1 MRAVVWWSALAVL
14 LAIASVDGAGAM
26 DPGLSVVPGRPV
38 IEIWKGQRRLE
49 LRYGDQAVRQFPVVL
64 GGAPRYPK
72 EERGDL
78 RTPVG
83 RYYISHKHVS
93 RFHRFLGIS
102 YPNIED
108 AERGYQRGW
117 IDADQW
123 ADIFFAN
130 LSGQTPTPRT
140 RLGGMVGIH
149 GFGTRRYVPIDWTQG
164 CIAISNDEIEY
175 LYDIAPIGTPVIINE

>member
-1 MRAVVWWSALAVL
+1 MRAVVWWSVLAAV
-14 LAIASVDGAGAM
+14 ATVMIAGPAAAA
-26 DPGLSVVPGRPV
+26 DPGLSIVPGRPV
-38 IEIWKGQRRLE
+38 IEIWKGQRRME
-49 LRYGDQAVRQFPVVL
+49 LRYGDQLVRQFPVVL

-83 RYYISHKHVS
+83 QYYVSHKHVS
-93 RFHRFLGIS
+93 RFHRFLGIN
-102 YPNIED
+102 YPNIDD

-123 ADIFFAN
+123 ADIYFAN
-130 LSGQTPTPRT
+130 LGGQAPPART
-140 RLGGMVGIH
+140 RLGGLVGIH

-175 LYDIAPIGTPVIINE
+175 LYDTVPIGTPVLINE